1 MVWYEKLGSFAAILY
16 ELRTLSHVRIGSGE
30 NIKLPTPIDNP
41 QTRILR
47 LEPGKAEGRWVV
59 YIPASSLHG
68 VLRSTLED
76 YMRTQLS
83 PYDNKTVKDLENA
96 NVKNVNVEGWKSFL
110 ERVGSYSESIPGFDE
125 LPLYREVCYT
135 TLEFDVCQVPPASAA
150 KKYYLTSI
158 VGRMDSNK
166 AHLPC
171 FVCQLFGATGL
182 RGRVR
187 ILNAY
192 PSKETMETLPLDVI
206 TRVGINRV
214 TGAAEEGRLFDLEAI
229 PPGAAF
235 YFFVVINNAFE
246 RVKLHYDPQDSQQCK
261 EEERYKQYK
270 ERLGVDEDLNYIA
283 LFEKSVELVS
293 KGLVPIGAHGTVGF
307 GNVEITELA
316 RFETQDEKTTRE
328 FIKVLT
334 KRVSFAG
341 NELGDE
347 LLKINEKYS
356 KEGKDILKVKSSKIP
371 DLDDSLYPWLAR
383 ELGKLAR
390 SKPSKSQQSGASG

>member
-1 MVWYEKLGSFAAILY
+1 Y
-16 ELRTLSHVRIGSGE
+16 ELRTVSHVRVGSGE

-47 LEPGKAEGRWVV
+47 LEPGKAEGKWVV

-76 YMRTQLS
+76 YLRTQLDAIS
-83 PYDNKTVKDLENA
+83 TVGG
-96 NVKNVNVEGWKSFL
+96 VKSSCSGSVKSNID
-110 ERVGSYSESIPGFDE
+110 EYSSSIPGFDE

-135 TLEFDVCQVPPASAA
+135 TLLFDSCQVPPPD
-150 KKYYLTSI
+150 KDKEHYLVNVVRRRSQ
-158 VGRMDSNK
+158 GGH
-166 AHLPC
+166 HLPC
-171 FVCQLFGATGL
+171 FVCQLFGAAGL

-229 PPGAAF
+229 PPGAVF

-246 RVKLHYDPQDSQQCK
+246 NVKLHCDAQDPQKCK
-261 EEERYKQYK
+261 EEEEERRKYYK
-270 ERLGVDEDLNYIA
+270 ERLGVDGDLNYIA
-283 LFEKSVELVS
+283 LFEKGVELVS

-307 GNVEITELA
+307 GNVEIAELA
-316 RFETQDEKTTRE
+316 RFEVRGEEGARKFTRILAKRMDSKESEIKSELRE
-328 FIKVLT
+328 FLRSRGAEIP
-334 KRVSFAG
+334 
-341 NELGDE
+341 ELDP
-347 LLKINEKYS
+347 N
-356 KEGKDILKVKSSKIP
+356 
-371 DLDDSLYPWLAR
+371 LYPWLAR
-383 ELGKLAR
+383 ALAELAR
-390 SKPSKSQQSGASG
+390 SKAAESQQGGAGG

>member
-16 ELRTLSHVRIGSGE
+16 ELRTVSHVRVGSGE
-30 NIKLPTPIDNP
+30 NIKLPTPVDNP

-47 LEPGKAEGRWVV
+47 LEPGRAEGKWIV

-68 VLRSTLED
+68 VLRSATED
-76 YMRTQLS
+76 YIRTQLS
-83 PYDNKTVKDLENA
+83 PYGSKIVKNLENVTADDLKNA
-96 NVKNVNVEGWKSFL
+96 NVDINDWNNFL
-110 ERVGSYSESIPGFDE
+110 RKVRSYSESIPGFGE

-135 TLEFDVCQVPPASAA
+135 TLEFDACQVPPASNA

-158 VGRMDSNK
+158 VGRRDSSG

-171 FVCQLFGATGL
+171 FVCQLFGAAGL

-192 PSKETMETLPLDVI
+192 PSKETTETLPLDVI

-229 PPGAAF
+229 PPGAVF
-235 YFFVVINNAFE
+235 YFFVMINNAFDD
-246 RVKLHYDPQDSQQCK
+246 VKLHCDAQDPQECK
-261 EEERYKQYK
+261 EEEEGRLKHYK
-270 ERLGVDEDLNYIA
+270 ERLGVDGDLNYIA
-283 LFEKSVELVS
+283 LFEKSIELVS

-316 RFETQDEKTTRE
+316 RFEVTNEGEARE
-328 FIKVLT
+328 FVRILA
-334 KRVSFAG
+334 KRM
-341 NELGDE
+341 D
-347 LLKINEKYS
+347 S
-356 KEGKDILKVKSSKIP
+356 KESELKSELRKFLRSKKAEIP
-371 DLDDSLYPWLAR
+371 ELDPDLYPWLAR
-383 ELGKLAR
+383 ALAELAR
-390 SKPSKSQQSGASG
+390 SKAAESPQSGASG

>member
-47 LEPGKAEGRWVV
+47 LEPGRAEGKWVV

-76 YMRTQLS
+76 YLRMQL
-83 PYDNKTVKDLENA
+83 DAIDTVGNAKNKCGGSIK
-96 NVKNVNVEGWKSFL
+96 KSID
-110 ERVGSYSESIPGFDE
+110 EYSRSIPGFEE

-135 TLEFDVCQVPPASAA
+135 TLSFDNCQVPPPD
-150 KKYYLTSI
+150 KDKEHYLVDVVRRRSHS
-158 VGRMDSNK
+158 GH
-166 AHLPC
+166 HLPC
-171 FVCQLFGATGL
+171 FVCQLFGAAGL

-192 PSKETMETLPLDVI
+192 PSRETVETLPLDVI

-229 PPGAAF
+229 PPGAVF

-246 RVKLHYDPQDSQQCK
+246 RVKLHCDAQDPQKCK
-261 EEERYKQYK
+261 EEGEERRKYYK
-270 ERLGVDEDLNYIA
+270 ERLEVDGDLNYIA
-283 LFEKSVELVS
+283 LFEKGIELVS

-307 GNVEITELA
+307 GNVEIAELA
-316 RFETQDEKTTRE
+316 RFEADDEEKAKKFAR
-328 FIKVLT
+328 ILA
-334 KRVSFAG
+334 KRVDSNENEVKKGLEEFLKPKKAG
-341 NELGDE
+341 IPELD
-347 LLKINEKYS
+347 
-356 KEGKDILKVKSSKIP
+356 P
-371 DLDDSLYPWLAR
+371 DLYPWLAR
-383 ELGKLAR
+383 ALAELA
-390 SKPSKSQQSGASG
+390 KPKAAESQQGGAGG

>member
-16 ELRTLSHVRIGSGE
+16 ELRTVSHVRVGSGE

-47 LEPGKAEGRWVV
+47 LEPGKAEGKWIV

-68 VLRSTLED
+68 VLRSALED
-76 YMRTQLS
+76 YLRTQLDAIS
-83 PYDNKTVKDLENA
+83 T
-96 NVKNVNVEGWKSFL
+96 
-110 ERVGSYSESIPGFDE
+110 VGSVKSSCGGSVKSSIDEYSSSIPGFDE

-135 TLEFDVCQVPPASAA
+135 TLLFDSCQVPPPD
-150 KKYYLTSI
+150 KDKEHYLVNVVRRRSQ
-158 VGRMDSNK
+158 GGH
-166 AHLPC
+166 HLPC
-171 FVCQLFGATGL
+171 FVCQLFGAAGL

-229 PPGAAF
+229 PPGAVF

-246 RVKLHYDPQDSQQCK
+246 NVKLHCDAQDPQKCREE
-261 EEERYKQYK
+261 EEERRKHYK
-270 ERLGVDEDLNYIA
+270 ERLGVDGDLNYIA
-283 LFEKSVELVS
+283 LFEKGIELVS

-307 GNVEITELA
+307 GNVEIAELA
-316 RFETQDEKTTRE
+316 RFEVRGEEKARKFTRILAKRMDSKESEIKSELRE
-328 FIKVLT
+328 FLRSRGAEIP
-334 KRVSFAG
+334 
-341 NELGDE
+341 ELDP
-347 LLKINEKYS
+347 N
-356 KEGKDILKVKSSKIP
+356 
-371 DLDDSLYPWLAR
+371 LYPWLAR
-383 ELGKLAR
+383 ALAELAR
-390 SKPSKSQQSGASG
+390 SKAAESQQGGAGG